1 MITYAGPSPLL
12 KRMAARKTEKP
23 GNTGPAKDVTEE
35 LHPRFSV
42 ATGREGGHR
51 VDGHSPK
58 RRFGMP
64 KIDDVT
70 LSSLKQTI
78 KIVVSLAPLFAFWFI
93 AMGHSLVRLQ
103 IGVYTG
109 IALLIVMAWARLTRG
124 TMLWATGTFFVV
136 ALVLAVWLKNVWV
149 IRHLGIFPSAI
160 LFVAVMLSMI
170 LDRPFVEDYACE
182 DAPPEQR
189 ESVSFVRTCFVLTS
203 FWAAMLLI
211 MALLSVVQMAY
222 PGPGQLMYLIVQLA
236 VLALALAYQAAYIV
250 HVKHKRLASTKVS
263 GPLSPP
269 GT

>member
-1 MITYAGPSPLL
+1 MD
-12 KRMAARKTEKP
+12 R
-23 GNTGPAKDVTEE
+23 
-35 LHPRFSV
+35 
-42 ATGREGGHR
+42 
-51 VDGHSPK
+51 HSP
-58 RRFGMP
+58 RGRLGLP
-64 KIDDVT
+64 KIDDIT

-109 IALLIVMAWARLTRG
+109 IALLIVMALARLTRG
-124 TMLWATGTFFVV
+124 TMLWATGTFFVI

-149 IRHLGIFPSAI
+149 IRHLGIFPSGI
-160 LFVAVMLSMI
+160 LFVSVMLSMI
-170 LDRPFVEDYACE
+170 LDRPFIEDYARE
-182 DAPPEQR
+182 DAPPEER
-189 ESVSFVRTCFVLTS
+189 ETVSFMRTCFVLTS

-236 VLALALAYQAAYIV
+236 VLALALTYQAAYIV
-250 HVKHKRLASTKVS
+250 HVKHKRSVTAQDS
-263 GPLSPP
+263 GAPTGP